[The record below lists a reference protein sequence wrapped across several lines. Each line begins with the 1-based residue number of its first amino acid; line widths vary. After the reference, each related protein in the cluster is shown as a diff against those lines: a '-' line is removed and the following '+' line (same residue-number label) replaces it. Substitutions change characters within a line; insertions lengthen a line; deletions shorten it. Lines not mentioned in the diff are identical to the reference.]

1 MPAAASRSAFW
12 RTARFRA
19 VLYQLLVIGAL
30 VGAVA
35 WMTDTARQAMQERG
49 IASGFDFLLDR
60 AGFAVGFAFF
70 TFTPD
75 NKYFWAFVV
84 GLGNTLVVA
93 GASLVTA
100 SVLGLVLGLS
110 RLSGNW
116 LLSRAAG
123 LYVELFRNTP
133 QLVQIVF
140 WYALFTLLPGPRQA
154 WSLADLLFISNRGVL
169 IPWPDRTGVLAVAL
183 LLLPVGGLLFHLVQR
198 RADRR
203 RRGGRPLAGAGLLSA
218 AAFLAPSLVWWLAC
232 GAPGAWSVPVL
243 RGFNFRGGLALSPEF
258 LALYFGLSFYIAAFV
273 AEIVRAG
280 ILSVGRGQIEAAH
293 TIGLGRGDLYRKIIF
308 PQAMRVV
315 VPPLAAQYISLV
327 KNSSLGV
334 AIGYPDLFSITNTVL
349 TLSGNTI
356 EAIGIMALVY
366 LTLALSIGA
375 AADVVNRAVRIRE
388 R

>member
-1 MPAAASRSAFW
+1 MPTRAGRPAGWRAAG
-12 RTARFRA
+12 FRA
-19 VLYQLLVIGAL
+19 TLYQLLVVLVL
-30 VGAVA
+30 VGLAA
-35 WMTDTARQAMQERG
+35 GMTETARRAMQERG

-60 AGFAVGFAFF
+60 AGFAIGHAFFAFSPEN
-70 TFTPD
+70 T
-75 NKYFWAFVV
+75 YLQAFVV

-93 GASLVTA
+93 AAGLVTA
-100 SVLGLVLGLS
+100 SLLGTVLGLS

-116 LLSRAAG
+116 LLARAAG

-154 WSLADLLFISNRGVL
+154 WSLGDLVFFSNRGL
-169 IPWPDRTGVLAVAL
+169 ILPWPAEPWVLGLAL
-183 LLLPVGGLLFHLVQR
+183 LLLVPGATLAAGFLR
-198 RADRR
+198 WSDRR
-203 RRGGRPLAGAGLLSA
+203 RRAGGRVPAPLALSA
-218 AAFLAPSLVWWLAC
+218 VLALAPAVLGWIAA
-232 GAPGAWSVPVL
+232 GAPAGWSVPAL
-243 RGFNFRGGLALSPEF
+243 RGFNFAGGLALSPEF

-280 ILSVGRGQIEAAH
+280 ILSVGRGQIEAAQAV
-293 TIGLGRGDLYRKIIF
+293 GLPRSELYRRIVF
-308 PQAMRVV
+308 PQALRVV

-334 AIGYPDLFSITNTVL
+334 AIGYPDLFSVTNTVL

-356 EAIGIMALVY
+356 EAIAIMAAVY
-366 LTLALSIGA
+366 LTLALAIGA
-375 AADVVNRAVRIRE
+375 VADLVNRAVRIRE

>member
-1 MPAAASRSAFW
+1 MPPATRRPAFW
-12 RTARFRA
+12 RTAGFRA
-19 VLYQLLVIGAL
+19 TLYQVLVIALL

-35 WMTDTARQAMQERG
+35 WMTETARQAMHARG

-60 AGFAVGFAFF
+60 AGFAIGHAFF
-70 TFTPD
+70 VFTPQD
-75 NKYFWAFVV
+75 TYLRAFVV
-84 GLGNTLVVA
+84 GLGNSLVVA
-93 GASLVTA
+93 AAGLVTA
-100 SVLGLVLGLS
+100 TVMGVALGLS

-154 WSLADLLFISNRGVL
+154 WNLLDLAFVSNRGL
-169 IPWPDRTGVLAVAL
+169 LMPWPAQSGVFGLAL
-183 LLLPVGGLLFHLVQR
+183 LLLVPGVFLARAFLRL
-198 RADRR
+198 ADRR
-203 RRGGRPLAGAGLLSA
+203 RRAGRPLRGTALLA
-218 AAFLAPSLVWWLAC
+218 AVVLLAPSAVGWLAL
-232 GAPGAWSVPVL
+232 GAPTGWSVPAL
-243 RGFNFRGGLALSPEF
+243 RGFNFVGGLGLSPEF

-280 ILSVGRGQIEAAH
+280 ILSVGRGQVEAAQA
-293 TIGLGRGDLYRKIIF
+293 IGLGRADLYRKIVF

-334 AIGYPDLFSITNTVL
+334 AIGYPELFSVTNTVL
-349 TLSGNTI
+349 TLSGHTI
-356 EAIGIMALVY
+356 EAIAIMALVY
-366 LTLALSIGA
+366 LVLALAIGA
-375 AADVVNRAVRIRE
+375 LADIVNRAVRIRE